1 MAPEI
6 MTKDMQTTYIQTPIQ
21 TANVGGIPVAYRRI
35 GVEGTTPI
43 IYLNHLAA
51 NLDGCDPIIMDGLAK
66 HFSIIS
72 FDYQGIGLSGGS
84 SALSVEEMAQETIAL
99 LQVLGYSKVHL
110 LGLSLGGF
118 VAQTMLQMAPHLIES
133 VILAGTGP
141 AGDKA
146 ISFVPRITFYDMLR
160 GFLTGND
167 ARYFLFFP
175 KTAEARYQAKAFIAR
190 TKSHKNKD
198 KPTTLKALLR
208 QLRAV
213 VSWAKAESQDF
224 SNVKHRVWVVN
235 GDHDRMIPTAGSHD
249 LAYRLPNAS
258 LTIYKEAGHGAIFQE
273 AELFTQQAIVFYKA
287 NDPLMN
293 NVK

>member
-1 MAPEI
+1 
-6 MTKDMQTTYIQTPIQ
+6 
-21 TANVGGIPVAYRRI
+21 
-35 GVEGTTPI
+35 
-43 IYLNHLAA
+43 
-51 NLDGCDPIIMDGLAK
+51 MDNLAK
-66 HFSIIS
+66 HFTIIS

-84 SALSVEEMAQETIAL
+84 SALSVEEMAQETIAFIQAL
-99 LQVLGYSKVHL
+99 EYSNVHL

-118 VAQTMLQMAPHLIES
+118 VAQAMLRMAPHLIES

-175 KTAEARYQAKAFIAR
+175 KTTEARHQAKAFIAR
-190 TKSHKNKD
+190 TQPRKNKD

-213 VSWAKAESQDF
+213 VSWAKAEPQDF

-235 GDHDRMIPTAGSHD
+235 GDYDRMVPTAGSHD

-258 LTIYKEAGHGAIFQE
+258 LTIYKGAGHGAIFQE
-273 AELFTQQAIVFYKA
+273 AELFTQQAIAFYKA

-293 NVK
+293 CVK